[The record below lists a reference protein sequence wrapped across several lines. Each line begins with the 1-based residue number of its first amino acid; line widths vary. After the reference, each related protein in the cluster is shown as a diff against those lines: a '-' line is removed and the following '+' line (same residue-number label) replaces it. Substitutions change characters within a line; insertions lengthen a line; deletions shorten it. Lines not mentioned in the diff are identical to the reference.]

1 MSTDTNYTPNTIAG
15 IDTLYCFYETND
27 LYDDLFLDILDQLD
41 DAKARFEKKDIKYEN
56 KDVQI
61 LINKQTFVFNG
72 KAQGFYWFTHIDNYL
87 TIGFKDYKTNK
98 GLNDI
103 QVQCNAIGIYTI
115 GLKALL
121 KYTDDFLAGYITGH
135 KPLTRV
141 DLNIFIES
149 DLSWINKDMFVAR
162 KRTYTS
168 IFKEIASKHKLQTL
182 YIGKKP
188 FLLRMY
194 DKMEEL
200 KNSKKKIMMYEYFLN
215 NGFKSLTNAFNIEFE
230 LHRGYFRSF
239 QIDTVDDLLSRAE
252 LLFQDCLNAIRLV
265 DLSSITDNT
274 VDEKN
279 KHRASTHPLWE
290 HLHSSY
296 KLKDFLA
303 LDAPLERIKRKS
315 YTYTIEEAL
324 KEHQLLARK
333 AYIHN
338 ITVDEQFYSE
348 VLENFYESKKSK
360 YEDIAEKTTKNED
373 VLEFIYEDVN
383 HNINPRELEDLELQ
397 KYLLKLDKE
406 MNNPDLDEHILLTKY
421 QTAFVELKSRGI
433 SNPIVY
439 PF

>member
-1 MSTDTNYTPNTIAG
+1 MSTGTNYTPNTIAG
-15 IDTLYCFYETND
+15 IDTLYYFYETND

-41 DAKARFEKKDIKYEN
+41 DTKARFEKRDIKYEN
-56 KDVQI
+56 KDLQI
-61 LINKQTFVFNG
+61 LINKQTFIFNG

-98 GLNDI
+98 SLNDI
-103 QVQCNAIGIYTI
+103 QVQFNAIGIYTI

-121 KYTDDFLAGYITGH
+121 KYTDDLLAGFITGH

-141 DLNIFIES
+141 DLNIFVES
-149 DLSWINKDMFVAR
+149 DLSWIDKDMFVAR
-162 KRTYTS
+162 KRSYTS
-168 IFKEIASKHKLQTL
+168 IFKEVASKHKLQTL

-200 KNSKKKIMMYEYFLN
+200 KNSKKKNMMYEYFLN

-230 LHRGYFRSF
+230 MHRGYFKSF

-252 LLFQDCLNAIRLV
+252 LLFQDCLSAIRLV

-315 YTYTIEEAL
+315 YTYTIEEAI
-324 KEHQLLARK
+324 KEHIAIARK
-333 AYIHN
+333 FYIHGG
-338 ITVDEQFYSE
+338 IVDKQHFDE
-348 VLENFYESKKSK
+348 VLEAFIKSK
-360 YEDIAEKTTKNED
+360 EAKYQKTEDELIQNK
-373 VLEFIYEDVN
+373 LEFIYEDVN
-383 HNINPRELEDLELQ
+383 QNINPRELDDIELQ
-397 KYLLKLDKE
+397 KYILKLF
-406 MNNPDLDEHILLTKY
+406 NNMDDSDLDEHVVTQKY

-433 SNPIVY
+433 TNPIVY
-439 PF
+439 PL